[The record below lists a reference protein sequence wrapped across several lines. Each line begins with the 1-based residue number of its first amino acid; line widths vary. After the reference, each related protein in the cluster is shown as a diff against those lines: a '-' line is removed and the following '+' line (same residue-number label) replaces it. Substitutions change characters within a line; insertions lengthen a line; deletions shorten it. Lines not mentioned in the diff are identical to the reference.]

1 MSEIIITNTIAANQ
15 ISVEF
20 NLNDENVPFPPINID
35 IIGDVDLNNLINV
48 IVKLIELKRKLSVKF
63 LDAANLSETNDK
75 IKLIKETLNGIY
87 VKFNDNVESVVS
99 SEEEDF

>member
-1 MSEIIITNTIAANQ
+1 MSEIIITNTIVANQ